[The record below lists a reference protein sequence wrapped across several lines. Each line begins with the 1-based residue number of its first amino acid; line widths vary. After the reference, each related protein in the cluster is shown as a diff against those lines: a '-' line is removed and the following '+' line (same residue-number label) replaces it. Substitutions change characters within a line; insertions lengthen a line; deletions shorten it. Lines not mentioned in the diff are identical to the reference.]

1 MKLVHLKMAHVHETT
16 ARNMSYATQLPECI
30 SCCIM
35 LYHRMRW
42 HLSSSYQ
49 LACCEHFSS
58 VQELAFVL
66 TDMLLLP
73 CIDPTNEASNVSSHD
88 CGHSR
93 VGLELVDKRLVHY
106 SVLSRCPA
114 CIKGAGSCLYFWERA
129 MPHCCQWLKQHIDWM
144 LSCEMGGRLDISP
157 YLDVL
162 GGSESDAH
170 ACLAKIHLLA
180 GHVCCKQSSLL

>member
-1 MKLVHLKMAHVHETT
+1 MHLKLAHVHETT
-16 ARNMSYATQLPECI
+16 ASNMSCATQLPACI
-30 SCCIM
+30 SCWIM

-49 LACCEHFSS
+49 LAYCEHFSS

-66 TDMLLLP
+66 TDTLLLP
-73 CIDPTNEASNVSSHD
+73 CIDPTNEASNCS
-88 CGHSR
+88 HSR

-106 SVLSRCPA
+106 DVLSRCPA
-114 CIKGAGSCLYFWERA
+114 CIKGGGSCLYFWERA

-144 LSCEMGGRLDISP
+144 LSLEMGGRLNISP

-162 GGSESDAH
+162 GRSDGH
-170 ACLAKIHLLA
+170 ACLAKMHLLA
-180 GHVCCKQSSLL
+180 